1 MNSPIKKVVS
11 YILITLILIF
21 TVIAILGI
29 WNVIDLEDILRKIL
43 TSLFVI
49 FVASVVV
56 LFIFAVIIKDPDQH

>member
-1 MNSPIKKVVS
+1 MNSSIKKVVS

-29 WNVIDLEDILRKIL
+29 WDVINLEDILRKIL

-56 LFIFAVIIKDPDQH
+56 LFIFAVLIKDSDQP